1 MTLPSLISLS
11 LTECEINDFTF
22 SYSFVFDKFFY
33 KLCLIRVKE
42 KINKEKGTVS
52 VIDDADDL
60 LQNVSP
66 YSIRNSSILMTSFS
80 A

>member
-1 MTLPSLISLS
+1 